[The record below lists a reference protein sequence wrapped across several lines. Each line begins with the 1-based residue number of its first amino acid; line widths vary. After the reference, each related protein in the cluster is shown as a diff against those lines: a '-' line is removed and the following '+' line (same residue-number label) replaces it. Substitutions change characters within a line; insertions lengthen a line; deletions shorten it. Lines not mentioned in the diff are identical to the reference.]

1 MCVFS
6 LYPPPPYRYLRYLEE
21 CSLYVIKRNYLISQP
36 VEMPRYRKILVDWLV
51 GVSSHFHLLQETL
64 FLSVDILDRYLQCA
78 TVSKKQLQLVGTT
91 CLWVAAKY
99 EEVYPPFVSDFAF
112 MTDHTYSNQDILDM
126 ERKILLKLDY
136 CLGKPLSMHFL
147 RRYSKLGDADTR
159 EHNLAKYILECA
171 LHISSTTSIRPSLK
185 AAAALY
191 FSRSLLSTS
200 EDIWPSILTQYS
212 QYCPRILVPTVDVLK
227 ESLRIIHFH
236 EGSHIKYTRN
246 KYQKEKFHRVAQ
258 LKVLDQLKQ

>member
-1 MCVFS
+1 MLC
-6 LYPPPPYRYLRYLEE
+6 RYLCDLEE
-21 CSLYVIKRNYLISQP
+21 CSNFVIKRDYLICQP

-51 GVSSHFHLLQETL
+51 GVSLHFHLLQETL

-91 CLWVAAKY
+91 CLFVAAKY

-112 MTDHTYSNQDILDM
+112 MTDHTYSKQEIVDM
-126 ERKILLKLDY
+126 EMKILKKLNY
-136 CLGKPLSMHFL
+136 RMGKPLSMHFL
-147 RRYSKLGDADTR
+147 RRYSKVGDADTR
-159 EHNLAKYILECA
+159 EHNLAKYILECS
-171 LHISSTTSIRPSLK
+171 LHISSNSSIRPSLK

-191 FSRSLLSTS
+191 FSRSLLNTS
-200 EDIWPSILTQYS
+200 EVIWPSILTQYTE
-212 QYCPRILVPTVDVLK
+212 YCPRILVPTINVLK